1 MEERRS
7 VGGVPERVGKRRRP
21 APWGRPR
28 SRSEP
33 GSALAD
39 QAAVLDLVASEE
51 VPASMEER
59 FKVALNATTDTSRE
73 QARAERVSSGES
85 LAEKM
90 VSLFFPTRAVA
101 AMAVAAA
108 LVVCIQAG
116 IIFSMVDG
124 VQNGNQYETA
134 SGEEEVTGI
143 STRFLVKFT
152 PDVEFASVE
161 KLPSFVSGIEDI
173 IGLIEA
179 KRKGTV

>member
-1 MEERRS
+1 
-7 VGGVPERVGKRRRP
+7 
-21 APWGRPR
+21 
-28 SRSEP
+28 
-33 GSALAD
+33 
-39 QAAVLDLVASEE
+39 
-51 VPASMEER
+51 MEER

-161 KLPSFVSGIEDI
+161 KLLKEQGGQILNGPTADGLYELGFKGDGQSEDLTQLLSAETKLFQFV
-173 IGLIEA
+173 LP
-179 KRKGTV
+179 KN